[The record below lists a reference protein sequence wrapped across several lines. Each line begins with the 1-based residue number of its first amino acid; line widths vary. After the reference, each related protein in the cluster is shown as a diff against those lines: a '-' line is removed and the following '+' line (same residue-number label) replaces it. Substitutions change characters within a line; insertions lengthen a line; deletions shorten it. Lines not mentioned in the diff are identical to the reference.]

1 MVYSIINLSRSLYT
15 TQLHVMFVQI
25 SSLDIALLRVKKIIL
40 PDFYAHHDQ
49 IRTVILFRFSLF
61 LSLSILCTPIRL
73 CETHSVTIY
82 GGEAAIDPIVNSL
95 CGFRDRESINYSGGS
110 KLLVEFR

>member
-49 IRTVILFRFSLF
+49 IRTVILFPFSLF
-61 LSLSILCTPIRL
+61 FLSRFHVLPSDSVKLILWL
-73 CETHSVTIY
+73 FM
-82 GGEAAIDPIVNSL
+82 EA
-95 CGFRDRESINYSGGS
+95 
-110 KLLVEFR
+110 KLQ